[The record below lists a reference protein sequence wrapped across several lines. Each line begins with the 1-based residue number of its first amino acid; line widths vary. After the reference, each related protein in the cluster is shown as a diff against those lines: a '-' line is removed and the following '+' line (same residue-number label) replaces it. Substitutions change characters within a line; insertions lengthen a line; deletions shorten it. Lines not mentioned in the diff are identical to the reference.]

1 MRRSL
6 AVLGAA
12 IVLAACGGGGQ
23 PNVDAG
29 KTLRAGAAAIASL
42 KTVKATLKL
51 TKGVLTFEGFAL
63 VSARTAVRL
72 PADSDTIYTVKQQD
86 ITFELEVVFNDS
98 GVYLKLPFSAYQ
110 PAPRGT
116 FPDMAKLFDPSV
128 GLPAIMPAGS
138 KPSYAGSGTIDG
150 VSADEITTTFTPQQ
164 IHAMLSTLNSAGD
177 VTARIWVDA
186 GDKLIRKAQLVGD
199 FGDGGKAATVEVD
212 LSGFNTAVVIAS
224 PLP

>member
-6 AVLGAA
+6 GVFCAAV
-12 IVLAACGGGGQ
+12 VLAACGGGGH
-23 PNVDAG
+23 PSVDAG

-42 KTVKATLKL
+42 KTVNATLKL

-72 PADSDTIYTVKQQD
+72 PADSDTVYTVKQQD

-110 PAPRGT
+110 ATPRGT
-116 FPDMAKLFDPSV
+116 FPDMARLFDPSV
-128 GLPAIMPAGS
+128 GLPAIIPAGS
-138 KPSYAGSGTIDG
+138 KPSYVGSGTVDG
-150 VSADEITTTFTPQQ
+150 VSADEISTTFTPQQ

-212 LSGFNTAVVIAS
+212 LSGFNSAVVIAS